1 MPKVGREI
9 LDAALAGLEGQK
21 TILDRRIEEVRGLL
35 GQRGP
40 GRPKK
45 TESASVEGPVTK
57 KRSLSAKARKKIAAA
72 QKKRWAAFRK
82 NKPKA

>member
-1 MPKVGREI
+1 MPKVGQEI
-9 LDAALAGLEGQK
+9 LDAALAGLEAQK
-21 TILDRRIEEVRGLL
+21 TILDRHIEEVRSLL

-45 TESASVEGPVTK
+45 TASASAEAPIAK
-57 KRSLSAKARKKIAAA
+57 KRTLSAKARKKIVAA

-82 NKPKA
+82 NKAKA